1 MELRVTGGD
10 LSTTVL
16 DHEPQ
21 PEQPSGGWPLVLALA
36 VAQLVSWGTVYY
48 SFSLLILP
56 MEAELGWTRTGIN
69 GALSF
74 GLLIAGLSAYGAG
87 SWIERHG
94 GRWLMTVGTV
104 LASLMLAAWSQVHT
118 LTAMYLIWAGLGV
131 AMAATLYEPVFVVL
145 TRSFPQSFRLRI
157 TVLTLVA
164 GFASTIFM
172 PLTEILV
179 QSQGWRGAL
188 LILAAINLAMCLPIH
203 ALWLRDN
210 ANRDRPT
217 PPPIDRK
224 ALLGRALRNPV
235 FWGLAL
241 CLMAYNATF
250 SALTFHLIP
259 LLAERGV
266 ETAVAIAAV
275 ALIGPSQVAGRLLI
289 FLFARRLPT
298 ALTGRIVLLALPVSL
313 VLLIR
318 FPDFDIGAVPGRDLL
333 RQRQRHHDD
342 HPQRG
347 SARSDVARQL
357 WLDQRDAGLPRHGGT
372 GALAAGRGP
381 DLVADRRLRRGTL
394 DAAGYVHRRGD
405 GLLGRRRPGPV
416 AGRLPVPKI
425 CLQGAD
431 FLGNCLPG
439 LPVI

>member
-10 LSTTVL
+10 LSTTML

-21 PEQPSGGWPLVLALA
+21 PEQPSGGWSLVLALS

-56 MEAELGWTRTGIN
+56 MEAELGWTRTGIS

-118 LTAMYLIWAGLGV
+118 LTALYLIWAGLGV

-145 TRSFPQSFRLRI
+145 TRRFPQSFRLRI

-210 ANRDRPT
+210 ATRDRPT

-224 ALLGRALRNPV
+224 ALLARALRNPV

-266 ETAVAIAAV
+266 GIAVAIAAV
-275 ALIGPSQVAGRLLI
+275 ALIGPSQVAARLLI

-298 ALTGRIVLLALPVSL
+298 ALTGRIVLLGLPVSL

-318 FPDFDIGAVPGRDLL
+318 FPDSTSALFLAAVYYGGANGIMTTIRSAAVPDLMSRDGYGSINGMLGFPAMIAQALSPLAAAVIWSLTGGYDAVLWTLL
-333 RQRQRHHDD
+333 AM
-342 HPQRG
+342 
-347 SARSDVARQL
+347 STIAAMAF
-357 WLDQRDAGLPRHGGT
+357 WAAA
-372 GALAAGRGP
+372 ALAKSRPSAEAANLP
-381 DLVADRRLRRGTL
+381 ARR
-394 DAAGYVHRRGD
+394 
-405 GLLGRRRPGPV
+405 
-416 AGRLPVPKI
+416 
-425 CLQGAD
+425 
-431 FLGNCLPG
+431 
-439 LPVI
+439 

>member
-1 MELRVTGGD
+1 VELRVTGGV

-94 GRWLMTVGTV
+94 GRWLMTVGTL

-188 LILAAINLAMCLPIH
+188 LILAAINLAICLPIH

-318 FPDFDIGAVPGRDLL
+318 FPDSTSALFLAAIYYGSANGIMTIIRSAAVPDLMSRDSYGSINGMLAFPAMAAQALSPLAAALIWSLTGGYDAVLWTLL
-333 RQRQRHHDD
+333 AM
-342 HPQRG
+342 
-347 SARSDVARQL
+347 STVAAMAFWAAAALARSR
-357 WLDQRDAGLPRHGGT
+357 
-372 GALAAGRGP
+372 
-381 DLVADRRLRRGTL
+381 
-394 DAAGYVHRRGD
+394 
-405 GLLGRRRPGPV
+405 PV
-416 AGRLPVPKI
+416 AGAENLP
-425 CLQGAD
+425 ARR
-431 FLGNCLPG
+431 
-439 LPVI
+439 